1 MNAADVLKLFSAGY
15 KPAEIRE
22 LSELEKT
29 APEAMQFAAQ
39 GAKLDE
45 VRDLLSLVAPED
57 GTEPEGVAESPAESE
72 PETDYKA
79 LYEEL
84 KKKTQ
89 DQAKALKAIQE
100 QNARKDNSDSDPA
113 QSIDSVLS
121 DIITSFM

>member
-1 MNAADVLKLFSAGY
+1 MKTADILKLFGAGY

-29 APEAMQFAAQ
+29 SPEAVQFAAQ

-45 VRDLLSLVAPED
+45 VRDLLSLVASED
-57 GTEPEGVAESPAESE
+57 GTEPEEVAESPAESV

-84 KKKTQ
+84 KKKTE
-89 DQAKALKAIQE
+89 DQARALRAIQE
-100 QNARKDNSDSDPA
+100 KNARKDNTESDPA
-113 QSIDSVLS
+113 QNLDGVLS
-121 DIITSFM
+121 DIVSSFM